1 MSNNCDPCVST
12 TSNCCTEIIDT
23 KCIKHSTGVLANI
36 PVAIGDTLSTILK
49 SIDTKFLGLSTV
61 YDMQCLGGAANT
73 SLSASITLLRD
84 AACSTSTTLFNTTCL
99 GGSNNRTVYQAVAD
113 MITVVC
119 AGTSYPVFDTTCLNG
134 SAVTT
139 FEDTITALIAEVCA
153 INWTVGTATLAL
165 DWTCLT
171 APLDSTIPKALQAI
185 IDGVVA
191 NQLSFTSYFT
201 DTPDTCGREI
211 DLDIDAIAQGIYDT
225 TLADTNLLGSFN
237 ANVRYKVSPQDYCL
251 KNDLGDAL
259 AVTSPLTLTEIT
271 TIQSTFTYSF
281 NVNFLQGY
289 FNGIVSG
296 NGVLESP
303 ISPISFTDTAGITNF
318 LTSKGY
324 TSVVVLSPNPFP
336 GTITTVNVTLTT
348 NGNSTDFNPV
358 ICYDYSTSLIDQ
370 TEAYTGYAAV
380 SPTSECKV
388 LRFGIDDSGY
398 ATMGGPTGFPSS
410 TLNSGLNTTAAVPT
424 ANYYKD
430 DFERVYFM
438 NTPIVNISG
447 VTIPLGTLLFTLASG
462 YRPRNSGWFVGPYYY
477 IVPKLNTGLIYMPP
491 FDYSVIRIEGNGEV
505 YLHGGNDLLA
515 NDSVDLRGISFS
527 AE

>member
-348 NGNSTDFNPV
+348 NGNSSDFSPV
-358 ICYDYSTSLIDQ
+358 IHYDYSTSVVDQ
-370 TEAYTGYAAV
+370 IEAYTGYAAV

-398 ATMGGPTGFPSS
+398 ATVGGPTSFESS
-410 TLNSGLNTTAAVPT
+410 ALNASLVGAGSTYK
-424 ANYYKD
+424 YYKD
-430 DFERVYFM
+430 DFNMVRFVGSPVYN
-438 NTPIVNISG
+438 NTGSTVSIGALI
-447 VTIPLGTLLFTLASG
+447 FTLAVG
-462 YRPRNSGWFVGPYYY
+462 FKPRNTNPVWAPNYY
-477 IVPKLNTGLIYMPP
+477 IVPRLNVGLLYTPP
-491 FDYSVIRIEGNGEV
+491 DDYAVIRIDANGDV
-505 YLHGGNDLLA
+505 FLFGGNDILPQ
-515 NDSVDLRGISFS
+515 DSLDLRSISFL